1 MQPRHVPGAGS
12 SSNLPRR
19 GRYAGT
25 VSRIIAGRHG
35 GHRIKTPPT
44 QLTRPTT
51 DRVREAVF
59 SAIASWNGTADE
71 PVSDALAGIAF
82 ADLFAGSG
90 AMGLEAASR
99 GAGPVVCVEK
109 TPATSA
115 IIGANAKALSA
126 TVQVVTADVS
136 AWISRSVGAA
146 GNDGTGHGEP
156 GHVTGHGEPGRD
168 NPGHDDTGRYDVMWF
183 DPPYDLPS
191 TKMDELIARATG
203 LLVDSGLLVVE
214 RSARTAAPTFPEG
227 MEHWSSS
234 YGQTVVHYAQRAD
247 PSQ

>member
-1 MQPRHVPGAGS
+1 M
-12 SSNLPRR
+12 
-19 GRYAGT
+19 
-25 VSRIIAGRHG
+25 
-35 GHRIKTPPT
+35 
-44 QLTRPTT
+44 
-51 DRVREAVF
+51 
-59 SAIASWNGTADE
+59 
-71 PVSDALAGIAF
+71 
-82 ADLFAGSG
+82 
-90 AMGLEAASR
+90 
-99 GAGPVVCVEK
+99 VCVEK

-146 GNDGTGHGEP
+146 GNDVTGHGEP
-156 GHVTGHGEPGRD
+156 GHGTGHGEPGRD
-168 NPGHDDTGRYDVMWF
+168 TPGHDDTGRYDVMWF
-183 DPPYDLPS
+183 DPPYVLPS

>member
-1 MQPRHVPGAGS
+1 
-12 SSNLPRR
+12 
-19 GRYAGT
+19 

-35 GHRIKTPPT
+35 GRRIKTPPT

-115 IIGANAKALSA
+115 IISANAKALSA

-136 AWISRSVGAA
+136 VWISRSA
-146 GNDGTGHGEP
+146 GTAGDDAGCDEPGHDTGQSELRRGTGHGEL
-156 GHVTGHGEPGRD
+156 
-168 NPGHDDTGRYDVMWF
+168 GHDSSERYDVMWF

>member
-1 MQPRHVPGAGS
+1 VQPRHVPGAGS
-12 SSNLPRR
+12 LSSLPSR

-35 GHRIKTPPT
+35 GRRIKTPPT

-146 GNDGTGHGEP
+146 GNDVTGHGEPGHGTGHGEP
-156 GHVTGHGEPGRD
+156 GGD

>member
-1 MQPRHVPGAGS
+1 MAVPKRKMSRSNTRHRRSQWKAVAPTLVMCA
-12 SSNLPRR
+12 NPACRAKHLPH
-19 GRYAGT
+19 T
-25 VSRIIAGRHG
+25 
-35 GHRIKTPPT
+35 
-44 QLTRPTT
+44 
-51 DRVREAVF
+51 
-59 SAIASWNGTADE
+59 
-71 PVSDALAGIAF
+71 
-82 ADLFAGSG
+82 
-90 AMGLEAASR
+90 
-99 GAGPVVCVEK
+99 
-109 TPATSA
+109 
-115 IIGANAKALSA
+115 
-126 TVQVVTADVS
+126 

-146 GNDGTGHGEP
+146 GNDG
-156 GHVTGHGEPGRD
+156 TGHGEPGRD

-183 DPPYDLPS
+183 DPPYDLSS

>member
-1 MQPRHVPGAGS
+1 M
-12 SSNLPRR
+12 
-19 GRYAGT
+19 
-25 VSRIIAGRHG
+25 
-35 GHRIKTPPT
+35 
-44 QLTRPTT
+44 
-51 DRVREAVF
+51 
-59 SAIASWNGTADE
+59 
-71 PVSDALAGIAF
+71 
-82 ADLFAGSG
+82 
-90 AMGLEAASR
+90 
-99 GAGPVVCVEK
+99 VCVEK

-156 GHVTGHGEPGRD
+156 GRD
-168 NPGHDDTGRYDVMWF
+168 TPGHDDTGRYDVMWF